1 MSKEEKRFIKNATWS
16 IRGLLLA
23 VFCLAAVVFYV
34 GLLANNDAPV
44 NSNNEVKHEETE
56 DQKVSAVPAVG
67 EHHPVYLGGDAAA
80 VAVDLLDQYPE
91 LRNGCLFTI
100 VEEQYTPP
108 RELTPLNTLTL
119 PPEACAAIV
128 EFLQVLV
135 AAGEIDVNT
144 LFRVKKLIGV

>member
-16 IRGLLLA
+16 VRGLLLA
-23 VFCLAAVVFYV
+23 VFLLAAAVFYV
-34 GLLANNDAPV
+34 GLLDNNDAPV
-44 NSNNEVKHEETE
+44 NSNNEVKHEEVE
-56 DQKVSAVPAVG
+56 DQKVSAVPAG
-67 EHHPVYLGGDAAA
+67 SQHHPIYLGGDATAIT
-80 VAVDLLDQYPE
+80 VDLLDRYPE